1 MYLVVTFISY
11 KMASQSWSELRAL
24 RIASIYLFHCE
35 DPEQELERR
44 ENNKYLQLRELR
56 ELSKYWLD
64 GTIWL
69 CLSGPALIPPLL
81 SAVVVMRNIY
91 LLCFQILEI
100 LSEYEGAVFVAI
112 LHNMSD

>member
-1 MYLVVTFISY
+1 MISALIWDDCSAPLCYL
-11 KMASQSWSELRAL
+11 LD
-24 RIASIYLFHCE
+24 CE
-35 DPEQELERR
+35 DPGLAGV
-44 ENNKYLQLRELR
+44 ENNKYLQLR

>member
-1 MYLVVTFISY
+1 MPTGCGLVGCSVLPSIISY
-11 KMASQSWSELRAL
+11 KMASQSWSQLRAL

-35 DPEQELERR
+35 DPELERR
-44 ENNKYLQLRELR
+44 ENNKYLQLR

-69 CLSGPALIPPLL
+69 CLSGPSLIPPLYN
-81 SAVVVMRNIY
+81 RNIY

>member
-1 MYLVVTFISY
+1 
-11 KMASQSWSELRAL
+11 MASVLQRNKNWELHQSIRSTVRTRGRLAGV
-24 RIASIYLFHCE
+24 
-35 DPEQELERR
+35 
-44 ENNKYLQLRELR
+44 ENNKYLQLR

-69 CLSGPALIPPLL
+69 CLSGPSLIPPLYN
-81 SAVVVMRNIY
+81 RNIY